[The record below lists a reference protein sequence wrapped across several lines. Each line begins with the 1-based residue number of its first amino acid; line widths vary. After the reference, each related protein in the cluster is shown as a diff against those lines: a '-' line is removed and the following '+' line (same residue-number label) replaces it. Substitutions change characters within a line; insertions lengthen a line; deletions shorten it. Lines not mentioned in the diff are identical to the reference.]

1 MYARLG
7 DIANSLRI
15 IFSEKRNA
23 AIFAVITA
31 LMFMLYAYLLS
42 YSSIALL
49 SGSALFGL
57 SVAVIIVS
65 FLLSALFSVVIVM
78 NIYGIKR
85 GVNASAK
92 LSIGS
97 FLAAVLPSSMC
108 CTALVP
114 SLLALSG
121 ASISTVIGTT
131 GIIQGPMATYEP
143 LLLLLSGALL
153 LVAIYKSSVKL
164 CCSRNVK

>member
-1 MYARLG
+1 MYARFG

-15 IFSEKRNA
+15 VFSEKRNV
-23 AIFAVITA
+23 AIFAVITL
-31 LMFMLYAYLLS
+31 LMFILYAYLLS

-49 SGSALFGL
+49 PVPALFGL

-65 FLLSALFSVVIVM
+65 FLLSALFSIVIVM
-78 NIYGIKR
+78 NIYGVKR
-85 GVNASAK
+85 GVNTSTK

-121 ASISTVIGTT
+121 ASISTVVGAT
-131 GIIQGPMATYEP
+131 GIIQGPLATYEP
-143 LLLLLSGALL
+143 LLLLLSGVLL
-153 LVAIYKSSVKL
+153 FVAIYKSSVKL
-164 CCSRNVK
+164 YCSCNVK